1 MVNRFTLIFVVYFDT
16 FNTQVGMEMLPRAKW
31 HICGGSLIAKDMVL
45 TAAHCLFVD
54 ILNGKLRSG
63 SDVTV
68 YLGTNV
74 DMTNLAIDFEE
85 YGPIKAYAEDVFVHP
100 WFNRSAEVMKWHVH
114 GTKAEIYC
122 TIFQNTDIL
131 N

>member
-1 MVNRFTLIFVVYFDT
+1 
-16 FNTQVGMEMLPRAKW
+16 MLPIRKW
-31 HICGGSLIAKDMVL
+31 HKCGGSLIAKDMVL

-63 SDVTV
+63 SDVIV

-74 DMTNLAIDFEE
+74 DVANLLLDSEK
-85 YGPIKAYAEDVFVHP
+85 YGSIKAFAEDVFVHP

-114 GTKAEIYC
+114 GIKAESNSI
-122 TIFQNTDIL
+122 IFQNADIL
-131 N
+131 YLHHKTT